1 MKFIKRL
8 LILAIVCI
16 ILGVTTIFGFYL
28 YVKPELPDVA
38 TLKNVELQTPMQVFS
53 ADGKLISQFGEQR
66 RIPLTLDEIPP
77 QMINAVL
84 ATEDSRYYDHPGIDP
99 IGIARAAFVVATSGS
114 AKQGA
119 STITQ
124 QLARNFF
131 LTNEK
136 KIMRKIK
143 EIFIAIHIEQ
153 LLTKDEILELY
164 LNKIYLGYR
173 AYGVGAAAQV
183 YYGKEVSQLTL
194 SEIAVIAGLPKAP
207 STMNHSTQPAVQRRA
222 VMWYWAVCW
231 PRTTSPRPSLTKH
244 VPSPSLPDT
253 TPPKLS

>member
-8 LILAIVCI
+8 LTFAIVCI

-99 IGIARAAFVVATSGS
+99 IGIARAAFVVCNVRLG
-114 AKQGA
+114 Q
-119 STITQ
+119 
-124 QLARNFF
+124 ARG
-131 LTNEK
+131 K
-136 KIMRKIK
+136 YHYP
-143 EIFIAIHIEQ
+143 AA
-153 LLTKDEILELY
+153 
-164 LNKIYLGYR
+164 R
-173 AYGVGAAAQV
+173 A
-183 YYGKEVSQLTL
+183 
-194 SEIAVIAGLPKAP
+194 
-207 STMNHSTQPAVQRRA
+207 
-222 VMWYWAVCW
+222 
-231 PRTTSPRPSLTKH
+231 
-244 VPSPSLPDT
+244 
-253 TPPKLS
+253 